1 MPPHLFICDINPRQ
15 AIPEAIEQA
24 AYLLAAGDYVV
35 ITDITPRN
43 IDNLIAKVRKS
54 HKVPYLLYHATDNF
68 DIDFA
73 LHKSLKTYQ
82 GIITYPE
89 MLMAQ
94 TQAEFAN
101 LALDGQS
108 VLLDDYLK
116 HLSTTDT
123 FHSLHDLVKEG
134 ELKIATTGWLPLKPL
149 AKNNNHEHP
158 PLPPEFKIIEHW
170 AKARNLEI
178 GFVFNQFL
186 GVLAGVVCTHL
197 NATFAFNADSASP
210 INLFVLA
217 SLEAGRGKS
226 QLVKTLLKPLDTY
239 HAKQIENWE
248 RQGDY
253 EDADSKEAWEKENPR
268 PPAPCMRVSGMTMPG
283 LFGGAVARG
292 TPYFIVNDEAR
303 TIFKGKTTGVGQ
315 DPEGFIGGITGL
327 YDGVL
332 QANYTRNTPF
342 HGKQSLQPFSLL
354 LSVQPDVMKHV
365 LGNKELYWESGF
377 NSRFLFFHST
387 PQNVSQLPY
396 SQELGIEDD
405 NFVHDNYHSIIQ
417 NILDNPNIFPKE
429 IIFGQKAKASLYDL
443 KIEHLK
449 KEALHKDY
457 RSAVERVDALAA
469 RLFSL
474 IYIWNIACHTT
485 IWDNDTPSRVIIDDL
500 HAINEGSIWYF
511 VQSYISWYLSNL
523 KNNLDEANENEQF
536 IKILNGIHTYKD
548 DSGLVR
554 TSLLNQQKVLRKE
567 NGDSVGA
574 KHIQEICNELERLG
588 YIKQLK
594 IGNSTVAEL
603 HPDYKPT

>member
-1 MPPHLFICDINPRQ
+1 MSKNQQTPNSAQTETTATANQSTLLPWLNISHVAKNIKIESQPVGSEHETRTVVKIVQQLLNRNQKTTSYGTIILDDAKQEVCEINFARDFYITLEPKNPRPKNEQVPPHLFICDINPRQ

-239 HAKQIENWE
+239 H
-248 RQGDY
+248 
-253 EDADSKEAWEKENPR
+253 
-268 PPAPCMRVSGMTMPG
+268 
-283 LFGGAVARG
+283 
-292 TPYFIVNDEAR
+292 
-303 TIFKGKTTGVGQ
+303 
-315 DPEGFIGGITGL
+315 
-327 YDGVL
+327 
-332 QANYTRNTPF
+332 
-342 HGKQSLQPFSLL
+342 
-354 LSVQPDVMKHV
+354 
-365 LGNKELYWESGF
+365 
-377 NSRFLFFHST
+377 
-387 PQNVSQLPY
+387 
-396 SQELGIEDD
+396 
-405 NFVHDNYHSIIQ
+405 VH
-417 NILDNPNIFPKE
+417 
-429 IIFGQKAKASLYDL
+429 
-443 KIEHLK
+443 
-449 KEALHKDY
+449 
-457 RSAVERVDALAA
+457 
-469 RLFSL
+469 
-474 IYIWNIACHTT
+474 
-485 IWDNDTPSRVIIDDL
+485 
-500 HAINEGSIWYF
+500 
-511 VQSYISWYLSNL
+511 
-523 KNNLDEANENEQF
+523 
-536 IKILNGIHTYKD
+536 
-548 DSGLVR
+548 
-554 TSLLNQQKVLRKE
+554 
-567 NGDSVGA
+567 
-574 KHIQEICNELERLG
+574 
-588 YIKQLK
+588 
-594 IGNSTVAEL
+594 
-603 HPDYKPT
+603 